1 MKSFYLNLSR
11 SGLIAESREQIL
23 PPDSVIVFQNG
34 LAGLYVGGISN
45 DYTGN

>member
-1 MKSFYLNLSR
+1 MKSFLSK
-11 SGLIAESREQIL
+11 SLQESLIAESIS
-23 PPDSVIVFQNG
+23 PDNVIVFQNG